1 MSAPVAPQG
10 AGIVATRAASVSLP
24 ARATRARAG
33 WLTERRVNRV
43 LAWLWVTAFFVFLLA
58 PLLVVIVVSFGEAAK
73 GGIAF
78 PPKALTLRWYATI
91 ERDYLVALA
100 ASVAVATASVVC
112 CVLLGV
118 PAALGLVRSRLR
130 GKAMLAAAFRMPVQ
144 IPAVVTGV
152 AFLQFYY
159 VLGDAMGWYG
169 AGTWTGL
176 LVAHV
181 FIGLPYV
188 VGSVVAVVQRFNVRL
203 EEAALILGA
212 SPWSALTRVTL
223 PVIAPGIYSGATYAF
238 LVSFSDLPVALFLSS
253 ADVKTFPVLLFQAMD
268 YEFDPSLLA
277 VATIIIA
284 ASFVAMLLFQKWV
297 GINTL
302 LKSGQ

>member
-1 MSAPVAPQG
+1 M
-10 AGIVATRAASVSLP
+10 SLP
-24 ARATRARAG
+24 PGRPKEGSLPLGGKARSAKGAPMN
-33 WLTERRVNRV
+33 LFTERRVNRV
-43 LAWLWVTAFFVFLLA
+43 LARLWVAAFFTFLLA
-58 PLLVVIVVSFGEAAK
+58 PLVVVVVVSFGETAR
-73 GGIAF
+73 GGLAF
-78 PPKALTLRWYATI
+78 PPKSFTLHWYTTIGREYLTALF
-91 ERDYLVALA
+91 
-100 ASVAVATASVVC
+100 ASIAVAAGSVVV
-112 CVLLGV
+112 CVVLGV
-118 PAALGLVRSRLR
+118 PAGLGLVRTRCR
-130 GKAMLAAAFRMPVQ
+130 GKAALAAAFRAPVQ

-159 VLGDAMGWYG
+159 LLGDAVGWYG

-188 VGSVVAVVQRFNVRL
+188 IGSVVAVVQRFNARF

-212 SPWSALTRVTL
+212 SPWSVLRRVTL
-223 PVIAPGIYSGATYAF
+223 PVIAPGVYSGATYAF

-253 ADVKTFPVLLFQAMD
+253 ADVRTFPVLLFQAMD
-268 YEFDPSLLA
+268 YDFDPTLLA

-297 GINTL
+297 GINAL
-302 LKSGQ
+302 LRSGQ